1 MRRRFRERRWWCKRL
16 GMEDAHSVVLVHAH
30 TLESLDS
37 SAVFYFL
44 CSTKPLIIIILFLTK
59 SLFGVIFS
67 LTIYKQS
74 FILYYI
80 CQKVYRIINV
90 SEI

>member
-67 LTIYKQS
+67 LIIYKQS
-74 FILYYI
+74 FTFLGLSYI
-80 CQKVYRIINV
+80 IYVKKFIV
-90 SEI
+90 